1 MVSLKGDLKIFEV
14 WFNRGYKEIFS
25 DYFIVELN
33 KVLDFKVVIEV
44 NKSDLLLFEMIDL
57 DLDSMKIYEEKVRDE
72 IMS

>member
-33 KVLDFKVVIEV
+33 KVLDFKVVLEV
-44 NKSDLLLFEMIDL
+44 NKSDLLLFEMFDL

>member
-72 IMS
+72 IMN

>member
-14 WFNRGYKEIFS
+14 WLNRGYKEIFS

-33 KVLDFKVVIEV
+33 KVLDLKVVIEV

-72 IMS
+72 IMN